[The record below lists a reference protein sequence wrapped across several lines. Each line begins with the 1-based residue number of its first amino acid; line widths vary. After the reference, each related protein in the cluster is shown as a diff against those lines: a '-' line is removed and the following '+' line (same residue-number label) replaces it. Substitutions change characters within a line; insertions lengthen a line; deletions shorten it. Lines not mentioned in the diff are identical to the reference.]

1 MATLSSA
8 IVKQQV
14 ASMHDVE
21 EALARQV
28 LYGGDLAT
36 NLLETAS
43 ISEARLTAVIAQ
55 CHGMAPAPAGQLP
68 RPSPGTLRLVPA
80 EIAIRH
86 GIFPI
91 GERPGELWVA
101 VAEPIPAEVEN
112 DLSFALGVNLVQFG
126 ALLVRVREAIARD
139 YGAPLERRLE
149 RLLDRLG
156 GAQQRPSDAAQRG
169 ERRTASGT
177 LGLPRPDTLPPK
189 AYLPDPALP
198 VTGRPA
204 FDAGLLRGAAAAPPA
219 AQAIVPAPVVNVTAG
234 ALPVEPAA
242 RTAPASGLAAAPGRS
257 ITPGSTPASARDLDA
272 SASQAAAADT
282 SESISPPLR
291 SDPPPPIPLTRLS
304 GAPEAS
310 VATRPPGA
318 SPERAGAPPAV
329 AEPPPTPAP
338 TLSIPTG
345 TTGGDP
351 AAPPGSVRPA
361 AQKPGSARPRPR
373 RGPYT
378 AAMAERD
385 LQDASSRD
393 EVLRACFDFCA
404 QYFEYTALFAV
415 QGDLAEGRDAQ
426 GPGADRAEIT
436 ELSVPLDRPGLFA
449 TARRTG
455 TWVLAPPSAEGVD
468 AAVARGLRRTSGK
481 PVMVIPVMI
490 RDRCVLLLWGDHG
503 AEGVELGAVG
513 DVIAFVALTA
523 AALERVILK
532 RKRAVRRAVAI
543 ASALESMPQ
552 PLAGPE
558 RGSGGP
564 PAGARASDLA
574 TALGAAARAA
584 PPAAAAPALPEVT
597 SAASAQ
603 DLHDALTP
611 AAPPAVRASWTEPVA
626 PLRLEA
632 RPTALAAGSA
642 GDATAA
648 DPARRHPTARGVAPP
663 TVEVTTSRR
672 DTPAVPVETEELDQG
687 WEVERGGGAQGRS
700 AGAAANGS
708 EAEVRS
714 LVERLTHGDTS
725 ASVRLASLG
734 EAAITALV
742 AAMPGPITVDPRIVG
757 REGVL
762 PSRCGPVL
770 EALVRCG
777 PAAVPFLK
785 VRSAD
790 ADAAVRAWTVRLLG
804 ELGGMEAARAIARRV
819 DDEDE
824 GVRQAALAGAR
835 LLHHDAE
842 ARAEIRALLQATA
855 SDRQAAVASRLGALE
870 ALGRLRDPEAIPG
883 LVALLE
889 DPSEK
894 VARSAQSA
902 LIALAFQDLGRD
914 AEAWRRWWARNS
926 GRHRVEWMIDALTH
940 DSQEIRHAAGEEL
953 KQTTREYFGYYDDLP
968 RPERARA
975 QQRYREWWEAR
986 GRAIFAPGHT

>member
-43 ISEARLTAVIAQ
+43 ISEERLTAVIAQ

-68 RPSPGTLRLVPA
+68 RPSPGTLRLVPG

-101 VAEPIPAEVEN
+101 VAEPIPAEVES
-112 DLSFALGVNLVQFG
+112 DLTFALGVNVVQFG

-156 GAQQRPSDAAQRG
+156 GAPQRSSDAAQRG

-189 AYLPDPALP
+189 AYLPEPALP
-198 VTGRPA
+198 VAGRPA
-204 FDAGLLRGAAAAPPA
+204 LDAGLLRSGAEAPPA
-219 AQAIVPAPVVNVTAG
+219 PQGIVPAPVVNVTAD
-234 ALPVEPAA
+234 APPAEPAPRA
-242 RTAPASGLAAAPGRS
+242 APGLAA
-257 ITPGSTPASARDLDA
+257 TPGSPSTPDPSPTAARELEE
-272 SASQAAAADT
+272 SASQHTAADT

-304 GAPEAS
+304 GAPAARSAS
-310 VATRPPGA
+310 PPPGA
-318 SPERAGAPPAV
+318 SPERAEAAPAAVDPPPPPAL
-329 AEPPPTPAP
+329 PA
-338 TLSIPTG
+338 PTG
-345 TTGGDP
+345 TTSGDP
-351 AAPPGSVRPA
+351 APAPGSVRPA
-361 AQKPGSARPRPR
+361 ARGLGSVRPRAR

-385 LQDASSRD
+385 LQAATSRD

-404 QYFEYTALFAV
+404 QYFEYTALFTV

-436 ELSVPLDRPGLFA
+436 EMGVPLDRPGLFSA
-449 TARRTG
+449 ARQAG

-481 PVMVIPVMI
+481 PVMVLPVMI
-490 RDRCVLLLWGDHG
+490 RERCVLLLWGDHG
-503 AEGVELGAVG
+503 DEGVELGAVG

-532 RKRAVRRAVAI
+532 RKRAVRRAVAV
-543 ASALESMPQ
+543 ASALESMQQ
-552 PLAGPE
+552 PLARPE
-558 RGSGGP
+558 RGSGVP
-564 PAGARASDLA
+564 PAEARASALV
-574 TALGAAARAA
+574 TALGSAARPA
-584 PPAAAAPALPEVT
+584 PTVEGAAPALPEVT
-597 SAASAQ
+597 SAAAAQ
-603 DLHDALTP
+603 DVHDALTP
-611 AAPPAVRASWTEPVA
+611 AAPLAVRASWTEPVTPVRVETGPA
-626 PLRLEA
+626 PVASGL
-632 RPTALAAGSA
+632 A

-648 DPARRHPTARGVAPP
+648 APARRHPTTRGVAPP
-663 TVEVTTSRR
+663 AVEVTTSRG
-672 DTPAVPVETEELDQG
+672 DTPAVPGETEELDQG
-687 WEVERGGGAQGRS
+687 WEVERGAGGARGR
-700 AGAAANGS
+700 GEAASPSS
-708 EAEVRS
+708 EAEVRA
-714 LVERLTHGDTS
+714 LVERLTRGDTS
-725 ASVRLASLG
+725 ASPRLVSLG

-742 AAMPGPITVDPRIVG
+742 AAIPGPITADPRNLG

-770 EALVRCG
+770 EALGRCG
-777 PAAVPFLK
+777 SAAVPFLK

-790 ADAAVRAWTVRLLG
+790 ADAAVRAWTLRLLG
-804 ELGGMEAARAIARRV
+804 ELGGVEAARAIARRV

-842 ARAEIRALLQATA
+842 ARAEIRSLLQATA
-855 SDRQAAVASRLGALE
+855 SDRQAAVAARLPALE

-889 DPSEK
+889 DPSET
-894 VARSAQSA
+894 VGQSA
-902 LIALAFQDLGRD
+902 HSALVALAFQDLGRD
-914 AEAWRRWWARNS
+914 AEAWQRWWARSS

-968 RPERARA
+968 RQERARA

-986 GRAIFAPGHT
+986 GRAIFAPVRT